1 MFLQRRIAGVDEL
14 EALLLVRS
22 DAARGWTAAAVALA
36 LDRPESWAAPAL
48 ESLCTAELLVSRGG
62 DTEERRFS
70 YQPAPALE
78 SVVTRL
84 AHLYDEQRADIL
96 RALNDNAVERI
107 RAAVAKTFSGAFDS
121 GKKTARK
128 RSGKKNG
135 NGKKHGGRD
144 GGPLRQG
151 GAR

>member
-14 EALLLVRS
+14 EALLLLRS

-48 ESLCTAELLVSRGG
+48 ESLCNAELLVSRGG

-70 YQPAPALE
+70 YQPAPAFE
-78 SVVTRL
+78 SVVTSL

-107 RAAVAKTFSGAFDS
+107 RAAVAKTFSGAFEVD
-121 GKKTARK
+121 KEKARK
-128 RSGKKNG
+128 RGGKKSG
-135 NGKKHGGRD
+135 NGKNGGRE
-144 GGPLRQG
+144 GGPLREG
-151 GAR
+151 GA